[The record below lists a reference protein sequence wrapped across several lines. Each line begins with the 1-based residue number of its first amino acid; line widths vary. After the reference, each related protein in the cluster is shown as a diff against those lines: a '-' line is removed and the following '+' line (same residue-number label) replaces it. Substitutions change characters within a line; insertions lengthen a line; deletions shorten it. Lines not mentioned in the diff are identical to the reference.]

1 MEANTDK
8 FQFIILENTDLNTL
22 QIVDKTTKSVSS
34 VPLLGIMNQYHLLH
48 NNSKSNF
55 KEHINKIIK

>member
-48 NNSKSNF
+48 SNSKLNF